1 MKKNVLIVGYGSIG
15 RRHAKIL
22 KKLKQIDNIFILSKQ
37 NNIPFKK
44 VSNLQNVEKL
54 NIDYIIISSETSKHF
69 YYLNFFEKNLKNKLI
84 LVEKPL
90 FEKYRKFR
98 IINNKVFVG
107 YNMRFN
113 PIISFI
119 KKLINKEKFWS
130 INIVCGSFLPM
141 WRKNIDYK
149 KSSSANRKSGGGV
162 LLDLSHELDY
172 IQWLFGKIKMDY
184 VYINKLS
191 DLKISTEDFLSLS
204 GKTKRS
210 KRLQLELNYFSKNTT
225 RRIIADG
232 KNFSLNIDLI
242 EKKIDIINKNKHQTI
257 YKKFDRDLSYKMQH
271 LSLLNGN
278 FKDCCSFKDGLNLMK
293 LIEKIRKF

>member
-1 MKKNVLIVGYGSIG
+1 MSG
-15 RRHAKIL
+15 
-22 KKLKQIDNIFILSKQ
+22 
-37 NNIPFKK
+37 
-44 VSNLQNVEKL
+44 LQNIKKL

-69 YYLNFFEKNLKNKLI
+69 YYLNYFEKNLKNKLI

-90 FEKYRKFR
+90 FEKYKKFR

-119 KKLINKEKFWS
+119 KKIINKEKFWS
-130 INIVCGSFLPM
+130 INIMCGSYLPM

-149 KSSSANRKSGGGV
+149 KSSSAKRKSGGGV

-172 IQWLFGKIKMDY
+172 IQWLFGKIKLDY

-210 KRLQLELNYFSKNTT
+210 KRLTT
-225 RRIIADG
+225 
-232 KNFSLNIDLI
+232 
-242 EKKIDIINKNKHQTI
+242 
-257 YKKFDRDLSYKMQH
+257 
-271 LSLLNGN
+271 
-278 FKDCCSFKDGLNLMK
+278 
-293 LIEKIRKF
+293 